1 MPGPLHVIFRLLM
14 IFIGILAAAFAA
26 GVTLM
31 LVETSGLM
39 RPADITEG
47 QARDAIFA
55 HVVVISGYALLL
67 GFLPAFVSG
76 LLAEIFRWRTILYF
90 GIVGGLIGVY
100 LLFEPIPSWINI
112 TREGPSLIANAA
124 KAYPAA
130 GIVAGAMYW
139 LVAGCKAGFFRETAQ
154 SASTPRREE

>member
-1 MPGPLHVIFRLLM
+1 MPGPLHLIFRCLM
-14 IFIGILAAAFAA
+14 IFFGILAAALAA
-26 GVTLM
+26 GTTLM

-39 RPADITEG
+39 PPATVPEG
-47 QARDAIFA
+47 QARDALFV
-55 HVVVISGYALLL
+55 HVLVISGYAMLL
-67 GFLPAFVSG
+67 GFLPAFVAG
-76 LLAEIFRWRTILYF
+76 LLAEIFRWRTIIYY

-100 LLFEPIPSWINI
+100 LLFEPIPAWINI

-139 LVAGCKAGFFRETAQ
+139 LVTGCKAGFTRDKRAADHT
-154 SASTPRREE
+154 T